1 MSTQPSNPTPEETEK
16 QEPQVKKNEGLVG
29 FLREYFDLR
38 LDKENELKTIESISA
53 DVDFK
58 GPKMW
63 ILICAIFI
71 ASLGLN
77 MNSTAVIIGAMLIS
91 PLMGP
96 ILGFGLGLGITDF
109 KLVKRS
115 LKNLGM
121 MTLIGIITATVYFL
135 LSPVEA
141 ITSELLARTQ
151 PTFYDVLIA
160 SFGGLAGII
169 AGASKNKGNV
179 IPGVAIATA
188 LMPPLCTAGYGIATM
203 NLHYFIGAFYLYII
217 NAVFIGLATY
227 ITVRALDYPRVT
239 YVDKKRGRLLNRAV
253 AVIVIC
259 TLLPSIY
266 LAWQMVQTTVKE
278 QAERNFIRSE
288 ITGDDRYVLSY
299 DSYKRG
305 DSTFIT
311 VNVLGSEITEEEEK
325 VLDAKLDGYGLRKTA
340 LTIQQN
346 YDRQNVQRLRSSILN
361 DVYRGDG
368 GRGTADLVAYQHFQ
382 IDSLQK
388 LLSRHDIIGEESQ
401 RLAVDMKTLFPEV
414 SQLEFGDVITY
425 HQDSL
430 EVISPDTTFLVRIY
444 TPSSKLSEER
454 EQTIRRWVAIRIPR
468 SKVDIL
474 TSAKKE

>member
-1 MSTQPSNPTPEETEK
+1 MSTQPSNPKPEDAE
-16 QEPQVKKNEGLVG
+16 QPQVKKNEGFVG
-29 FLREYFDLR
+29 FLKEYFDLG
-38 LDKENELKTIESISA
+38 LDKENELKTIESIAA

-135 LSPVEA
+135 LSPVET

-305 DSTFIT
+305 DSTFMT

-325 VLDAKLDGYGLRKTA
+325 VLDAKLDGYGLHKTA
-340 LTIQQN
+340 LMIQQN

-361 DVYRGDG
+361 DVYKGDG

-388 LLSRHDIIGEESQ
+388 LLTRYDIIGEESQ
-401 RLAVDMKTLFPEV
+401 RLAVDMKALFPEV

-425 HQDSL
+425 NQDSL
-430 EVISPDTTFLVRIY
+430 EVNSPDTTFLVRIY
-444 TPSSKLSEER
+444 TPSSKLTEER

-468 SKVDIL
+468 SRVDIL
-474 TSAKKE
+474 TSAKKK

>member
-1 MSTQPSNPTPEETEK
+1 MSTQPSNPKPEDAE
-16 QEPQVKKNEGLVG
+16 QPQVKKNEGFIG
-29 FLREYFDLR
+29 FLKEYFDLG
-38 LDKENELKTIESISA
+38 LDKENELKTIESIAA

-121 MTLIGIITATVYFL
+121 MTLIGITTATVYFL
-135 LSPVEA
+135 LSPVET

-160 SFGGLAGII
+160 SFGGLAGIT

-299 DSYKRG
+299 DSYKHG
-305 DSTFIT
+305 DSTFMT

-325 VLDAKLDGYGLRKTA
+325 VLDAKLDGYGLHKTA
-340 LTIQQN
+340 
-346 YDRQNVQRLRSSILN
+346 
-361 DVYRGDG
+361 
-368 GRGTADLVAYQHFQ
+368 
-382 IDSLQK
+382 
-388 LLSRHDIIGEESQ
+388 
-401 RLAVDMKTLFPEV
+401 
-414 SQLEFGDVITY
+414 
-425 HQDSL
+425 
-430 EVISPDTTFLVRIY
+430 
-444 TPSSKLSEER
+444 
-454 EQTIRRWVAIRIPR
+454 
-468 SKVDIL
+468 
-474 TSAKKE
+474 

>member
-1 MSTQPSNPTPEETEK
+1 MSTQPSNPKPEDAE
-16 QEPQVKKNEGLVG
+16 QPQVKKNEGFVG
-29 FLREYFDLR
+29 FLKEYFDLG
-38 LDKENELKTIESISA
+38 LDKENELKTIESIAA

-141 ITSELLARTQ
+141 ITTELLARTQ

-266 LAWQMVQTTVKE
+266 LAWRMVQTSVKE

-288 ITGDDRYVLSY
+288 ITSDDRYVLSY

-305 DSTFIT
+305 DSTFMT

-401 RLAVDMKTLFPEV
+401 RLAVDMKALFPEV

-430 EVISPDTTFLVRIY
+430 DVISPDTTFLVRIY
-444 TPSSKLSEER
+444 TPSSNLSEER
-454 EQTIRRWVAIRIPR
+454 EQTIRRWVAIRIPKSR
-468 SKVDIL
+468 VDIF

>member
-1 MSTQPSNPTPEETEK
+1 M
-16 QEPQVKKNEGLVG
+16 
-29 FLREYFDLR
+29 
-38 LDKENELKTIESISA
+38 
-53 DVDFK
+53 
-58 GPKMW
+58 
-63 ILICAIFI
+63 
-71 ASLGLN
+71 
-77 MNSTAVIIGAMLIS
+77 
-91 PLMGP
+91 
-96 ILGFGLGLGITDF
+96 
-109 KLVKRS
+109 
-115 LKNLGM
+115 
-121 MTLIGIITATVYFL
+121 
-135 LSPVEA
+135 
-141 ITSELLARTQ
+141 
-151 PTFYDVLIA
+151 
-160 SFGGLAGII
+160 
-169 AGASKNKGNV
+169 

-305 DSTFIT
+305 DSTFMT

-325 VLDAKLDGYGLRKTA
+325 VLDAKLDGYGLHKTA
-340 LTIQQN
+340 LMIQQN
-346 YDRQNVQRLRSSILN
+346 YDRQNVQRLRSSILD

-368 GRGTADLVAYQHFQ
+368 GRGTADLVAYQHYQ
-382 IDSLQK
+382 IDSLQR
-388 LLSRHDIIGEESQ
+388 LLSQYAIIGEESQ
-401 RLAVDMKTLFPEV
+401 RLAVDMKALFPEV

-425 HQDSL
+425 NQDSL
-430 EVISPDTTFLVRIY
+430 EVNSPDTTFLVRIY
-444 TPSSKLSEER
+444 TPSSKLTEER

-468 SKVDIL
+468 SRVDIL
-474 TSAKKE
+474 TSAKKK

>member
-1 MSTQPSNPTPEETEK
+1 MSTQPSNPKPEDAE
-16 QEPQVKKNEGLVG
+16 QPQVKKNEGFVG
-29 FLREYFDLR
+29 FLKEYFDLG
-38 LDKENELKTIESISA
+38 LDKENELKTIESIAA

-121 MTLIGIITATVYFL
+121 MTLIGITTATVYFL
-135 LSPVEA
+135 LSPVET

-160 SFGGLAGII
+160 SFGGLAGIT

-203 NLHYFIGAFYLYII
+203 NVHYFIGAFYLYII

-253 AVIVIC
+253 AAIVIC

-305 DSTFIT
+305 DSTFMT
-311 VNVLGSEITEEEEK
+311 VNVLGAEITEEEEK
-325 VLDAKLDGYGLRKTA
+325 VLDAKLDGYGLHKTA
-340 LTIQQN
+340 LMIQQN
-346 YDRQNVQRLRSSILN
+346 YDRQNVQRLRSSILD
-361 DVYRGDG
+361 DVYRGNG
-368 GRGTADLVAYQHFQ
+368 GRGTADLVAYQHYQ
-382 IDSLQK
+382 IDSLQR
-388 LLSRHDIIGEESQ
+388 LLSQYAIIGEESQ
-401 RLAVDMKTLFPEV
+401 RLAVDMKALFPEV

-425 HQDSL
+425 NQDSL
-430 EVISPDTTFLVRIY
+430 EVVRPDTTFLVRIY
-444 TPSSKLSEER
+444 TRSSKLTEER

-468 SKVDIL
+468 SRVDIL
-474 TSAKKE
+474 TSAKKK